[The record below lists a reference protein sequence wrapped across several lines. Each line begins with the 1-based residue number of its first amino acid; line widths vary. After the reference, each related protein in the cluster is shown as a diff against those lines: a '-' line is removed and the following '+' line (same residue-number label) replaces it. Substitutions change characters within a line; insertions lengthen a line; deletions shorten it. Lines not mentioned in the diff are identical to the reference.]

1 MKDHLPPT
9 FAHDMITDMVDNQL
23 VRLKYNRISQETYRL
38 TKIAIPTSLAGEAAG
53 NMLDEYN
60 RSYTEK
66 SSKANI
72 VIKYRKAEND
82 LIDNIQRIE

>member
-1 MKDHLPPT
+1 MKDHLPPN

-23 VRLKYNRISQETYRL
+23 VRLKYNRISQETYRP

-66 SSKANI
+66 SSKAKI